1 MSRKHTRRKV
11 WTLDRG
17 ATPLSIAMSGAC
29 VIDDQRL
36 TLLRTAEREALEA
49 FQYGHATWKHWGCIT
64 ALVQA
69 ARVLVEFGVGP
80 EVLPSIEAVERF
92 LEAAAA
98 RHEATGRLGATGPD
112 LQAVR
117 DLYEYHDLQR
127 TSVDLATYQRAV
139 EKAINRARSGSSSA
153 QHEASASQHTGA
165 R

>member
-1 MSRKHTRRKV
+1 MSRKKCRRKV
-11 WTLDRG
+11 WILGEG
-17 ATPLSIAMSGAC
+17 ASPLSIAISGAC

-36 TLLRTAEREALEA
+36 AQLRAAERDALES
-49 FQYGHATWKHWGCIT
+49 FQYGRATWKHWGCIT

-80 EVLPSIEAVERF
+80 EVLPTIEDVERF

-98 RHEATGRLGATGPD
+98 RHQATGRLGATGPD

-117 DLYEYHDLQR
+117 DLFEYHDLQR

-139 EKAINRARSGSSSA
+139 EKAINRARNA
-153 QHEASASQHTGA
+153 VAATV
-165 R
+165 